1 MSQVTTWVLAF
12 QAPDYSCM
20 VVCKCSWSDG
30 YVLGRCVVPASVGI
44 ISPQFCFYSMCA
56 SVRGGVV
63 GGACDAVRQL
73 LGALH
78 LLHSSKWTD
87 RFTGRPQAW
96 PCATG
101 LCSST
106 YENWDWLKPPSV
118 TSLCVA
124 IHPVSNTCIH
134 TYFVLFYW
142 MRVWSTLK
150 NSKGL

>member
-20 VVCKCSWSDG
+20 VVCKCSWSDE
-30 YVLGRCVVPASVGI
+30 YVLGQCVVPASFLHSFVFI
-44 ISPQFCFYSMCA
+44 ACVPLW
-56 SVRGGVV
+56 GVV
-63 GGACDAVRQL
+63 GGACDAIHQL
-73 LGALH
+73 FGALH

-106 YENWDWLKPPSV
+106 NENWDWLKPPSV
-118 TSLCVA
+118 TSLCVG
-124 IHPVSNTCIH
+124 IYPVSNTCIH

-142 MRVWSTLK
+142 IRVWSTLK